1 MYETILLPTD
11 GSAGAVAATEH
22 AVDLATAH
30 GATLHVLYV
39 VDVRMSPIGADAS
52 HADVMELVEA
62 SAERP
67 TAAALDRA
75 EAAGVEAVEA
85 IRHGVPSQR
94 IGEYADAED
103 ADLIVMG
110 THGRTGVAHV
120 LLGSVAERVVRTA
133 DTPVLTVPP
142 EDA

>member
-1 MYETILLPTD
+1 MYETILLPVD
-11 GSAGAVAATEH
+11 GSAGAAAATEH
-22 AVDLATAH
+22 AVDLAKAH

-39 VDVRMSPIGADAS
+39 VDVRMSPIGTDAS

-62 SAERP
+62 STERP
-67 TAAALDRA
+67 TADALDRA
-75 EAAGVEAVEA
+75 ETAGVEAVEV

-103 ADLIVMG
+103 VDLIVMG

-120 LLGSVAERVVRTA
+120 VLGSVADRVVRTA

-142 EDA
+142 RDA